1 MPTIGVNKEDFFEAL
16 GQRFTTDEFQALCFD
31 YGIELD
37 EDTED
42 DPSRPPDEKPELKIE
57 VPANR
62 SDLLCF
68 EGLARSLNIFRG
80 KEPTPTYRVLDV
92 PEDRMHCITVAKET
106 ADVRPF
112 VAGAIL
118 RGVKFTQASYDS
130 FISLQDKL
138 HQNLARQRTLVAIG
152 THDLDTL
159 QGPFT
164 YEARQPE
171 NIRFRPLNQQKEMDG
186 NELMTHLENGK
197 LHNYQYPKPR
207 PRYPV
212 IYDSKEVVCS
222 LPPIINGDHSKITLN
237 TTNVFIELT
246 ATDRTKLEMIC
257 NAMVTMFSQYCSE
270 PFTVE
275 PVLIKEADGTKAVT
289 PNLTPVR
296 MEVDVD
302 YINGCC
308 GLNLSAAAICQLLER
323 MAYASRPLGSRIEVF
338 IPPTRPDV
346 LHACDVMED
355 VAVAYGFN
363 KLPRSLSN
371 RSATV
376 GKPLAINKLGDI
388 VRMECAMTGWLE
400 VMPLILCSHDENFA
414 WLNRKDDGATAVKL
428 ANPKTVEYQVV
439 RTSLLPGLLKT
450 IRDNKSVRLP
460 LKIFETSDIVVKDD
474 SLERRARNERRWA
487 AAYCGKTSGFEVVH
501 GLLDRIFLMLQVK
514 DYFIQEIPDST
525 FFPGRAAG
533 VYLGKDGEGRR
544 IGELGVLHPEVLEK
558 FEINRGGELGEPG
571 SMSSEPE
578 PFAEGSPSLIRDI
591 SGATWTPLFMKKC
604 SFDRGNFFKVMN
616 NLIRNP
622 NINSSWLFRADIL
635 IEQDSTQALSQDVEA
650 DATTPGPI
658 LIQFE
663 GFHLD
668 KLLVR
673 RLIPRNPQRDPPLD
687 QTCLI
692 YHSYET
698 GETETSSS
706 MVVYK
711 PHVSSHSDVPFY
723 HPKVKALAFLHQWN
737 TKTCEGAVS
746 IHYQFFDD
754 YGSSPKLVRTGLHL
768 VSTLHKHGEGARE
781 GYVKRVQHDTI
792 VPQATMQ
799 STYTRIKKKYARK
812 LIEGWVEVT
821 DPTKHCFED
830 LGIAAFL
837 IELWAQMYRDSP
849 FPGFVDIGCGNGL
862 LVYIL
867 RQEGYSGWGFDA
879 RRRKSWDNYTDK
891 IDRTSENDDANHSL
905 RQLVLLPE
913 ILQNQQQ
920 QALSD
925 VELSQRVHD
934 GRFPQGTFIISN
946 HADELTPWTPILA
959 SISDCPFIMIPCC
972 SHDLSGARFRA
983 AAPKEKGKSASA
995 YSSLVEWVKKIAH
1008 DCGWDVETEMLRIPS
1023 TRNTGIIGRHRL
1035 ENSAS
1040 TDIPAILSKYGGT
1053 SGYLDN
1059 AVKLMK
1065 TAPRGH

>member
-37 EDTED
+37 EDTEN

-80 KEPTPTYRVLDV
+80 REPTPTYRVLDV

-186 NELMTHLENGK
+186 NELMTHLENDKHLGRY
-197 LHNYQYPKPR
+197 LHIIR
-207 PRYPV
+207 DEPRYPV

-237 TTNVFIELT
+237 TTNIFIELT

-323 MAYASRPLGSRIEVF
+323 MAYASRPLGSSIEVF

-376 GKPLAINKLGDI
+376 GKPLPINQLGDI
-388 VRMECAMTGWLE
+388 VRLECAMTGWLE

-533 VYLGKDGEGRR
+533 VYLGKEGEGHR

-558 FEINRGGELGEPG
+558 FEIKYPVSVLEL
-571 SMSSEPE
+571 
-578 PFAEGSPSLIRDI
+578 
-591 SGATWTPLFMKKC
+591 
-604 SFDRGNFFKVMN
+604 
-616 NLIRNP
+616 NL
-622 NINSSWLFRADIL
+622 
-635 IEQDSTQALSQDVEA
+635 EV
-650 DATTPGPI
+650 
-658 LIQFE
+658 
-663 GFHLD
+663 
-668 KLLVR
+668 
-673 RLIPRNPQRDPPLD
+673 
-687 QTCLI
+687 
-692 YHSYET
+692 
-698 GETETSSS
+698 
-706 MVVYK
+706 
-711 PHVSSHSDVPFY
+711 
-723 HPKVKALAFLHQWN
+723 FL
-737 TKTCEGAVS
+737 
-746 IHYQFFDD
+746 
-754 YGSSPKLVRTGLHL
+754 
-768 VSTLHKHGEGARE
+768 
-781 GYVKRVQHDTI
+781 
-792 VPQATMQ
+792 
-799 STYTRIKKKYARK
+799 
-812 LIEGWVEVT
+812 
-821 DPTKHCFED
+821 
-830 LGIAAFL
+830 
-837 IELWAQMYRDSP
+837 
-849 FPGFVDIGCGNGL
+849 
-862 LVYIL
+862 
-867 RQEGYSGWGFDA
+867 
-879 RRRKSWDNYTDK
+879 
-891 IDRTSENDDANHSL
+891 
-905 RQLVLLPE
+905 
-913 ILQNQQQ
+913 
-920 QALSD
+920 
-925 VELSQRVHD
+925 
-934 GRFPQGTFIISN
+934 
-946 HADELTPWTPILA
+946 
-959 SISDCPFIMIPCC
+959 
-972 SHDLSGARFRA
+972 
-983 AAPKEKGKSASA
+983 
-995 YSSLVEWVKKIAH
+995 
-1008 DCGWDVETEMLRIPS
+1008 
-1023 TRNTGIIGRHRL
+1023 
-1035 ENSAS
+1035 
-1040 TDIPAILSKYGGT
+1040 
-1053 SGYLDN
+1053 
-1059 AVKLMK
+1059 
-1065 TAPRGH
+1065 

>member
-1 MPTIGVNKEDFFEAL
+1 MPTIGVNKEDFYEAL

-112 VAGAIL
+112 VAGAVL
-118 RGVKFTQASYDS
+118 RGIKFTQASYDS

-164 YEARQPE
+164 YEARKPE
-171 NIRFRPLNQQKEMDG
+171 NIRFKPLNQQKEMDG
-186 NELMTHLENGK
+186 NELMTHFENDKHLGRY
-197 LHNYQYPKPR
+197 LHIIR
-207 PRYPV
+207 DEPRYPV

-237 TTNVFIELT
+237 TTNVFMELT

-275 PVLIKEADGTKAVT
+275 PVLIKEADGTKVVT

-323 MAYASRPLGSRIEVF
+323 MAYTSRPLGSRIEVF

-376 GKPLAINKLGDI
+376 GKPLPINKLGDI
-388 VRMECAMTGWLE
+388 VRLECAMTGWLE

-474 SLERRARNERRWA
+474 SFERRARNERRWA

-533 VYLGKDGEGRR
+533 VYLGKEGEGRR

-558 FEINRGGELGEPG
+558 FEIKYPVSVLEL
-571 SMSSEPE
+571 
-578 PFAEGSPSLIRDI
+578 
-591 SGATWTPLFMKKC
+591 
-604 SFDRGNFFKVMN
+604 
-616 NLIRNP
+616 NL
-622 NINSSWLFRADIL
+622 
-635 IEQDSTQALSQDVEA
+635 EV
-650 DATTPGPI
+650 
-658 LIQFE
+658 
-663 GFHLD
+663 
-668 KLLVR
+668 
-673 RLIPRNPQRDPPLD
+673 
-687 QTCLI
+687 
-692 YHSYET
+692 
-698 GETETSSS
+698 
-706 MVVYK
+706 
-711 PHVSSHSDVPFY
+711 
-723 HPKVKALAFLHQWN
+723 FL
-737 TKTCEGAVS
+737 
-746 IHYQFFDD
+746 
-754 YGSSPKLVRTGLHL
+754 
-768 VSTLHKHGEGARE
+768 
-781 GYVKRVQHDTI
+781 
-792 VPQATMQ
+792 
-799 STYTRIKKKYARK
+799 
-812 LIEGWVEVT
+812 
-821 DPTKHCFED
+821 
-830 LGIAAFL
+830 
-837 IELWAQMYRDSP
+837 
-849 FPGFVDIGCGNGL
+849 
-862 LVYIL
+862 
-867 RQEGYSGWGFDA
+867 
-879 RRRKSWDNYTDK
+879 
-891 IDRTSENDDANHSL
+891 
-905 RQLVLLPE
+905 
-913 ILQNQQQ
+913 
-920 QALSD
+920 
-925 VELSQRVHD
+925 
-934 GRFPQGTFIISN
+934 
-946 HADELTPWTPILA
+946 
-959 SISDCPFIMIPCC
+959 
-972 SHDLSGARFRA
+972 
-983 AAPKEKGKSASA
+983 
-995 YSSLVEWVKKIAH
+995 
-1008 DCGWDVETEMLRIPS
+1008 
-1023 TRNTGIIGRHRL
+1023 
-1035 ENSAS
+1035 
-1040 TDIPAILSKYGGT
+1040 
-1053 SGYLDN
+1053 
-1059 AVKLMK
+1059 
-1065 TAPRGH
+1065 